1 MSWYRSGTVAV
12 APGEVTV
19 TGTGTAFSANGRVG
33 DAFQGPDGRWYE
45 VTNIASASV
54 LSIIPAYQ
62 GEAVT
67 VGHYAL
73 APMQGYV
80 KESADRLRAIT
91 AGLVSVEEDV
101 AAAKQAASD
110 AESSAT
116 RAGASATQA
125 GSDRAAA
132 EISAGAALGSEHAAD
147 GYRAAAQT
155 SAQNAL
161 AYRNAAAGHNSQAAA
176 SATAAAASAA
186 AAAQSEQNVA
196 NKANSGANSDIT
208 SLSGLT
214 TPLSVAQGGT
224 GGATAADARA
234 SLGLK
239 SAALADI
246 VGSVSQAAGVPTG
259 AIIESGSNANG
270 EYTRYANGTQI
281 CILRSSPVLCNAT
294 SLMGTT
300 NWFRTAQFTWT
311 FPVPFAAGSIPHVT
325 PGGEQASNT
334 GLVSGGLTSTPTN
347 TDTAVFAISTVN
359 GGSVRHLLLAVGRWY

>member
-12 APGEVTV
+12 VPGEVTV

-125 GSDRAAA
+125 GNDRAAA
-132 EISAGAALGSEHAAD
+132 EISAGAALGSEQAAD
-147 GYRAAAQT
+147 GYRVAAQT

-161 AYRNAAAGHNSQAAA
+161 AYRNAAAGHNTQASA

-186 AAAQSEQNVA
+186 AAAQSEQNVSH
-196 NKANSGANSDIT
+196 KANAGANSDIT
-208 SLSGLT
+208 SLSALT
-214 TPLSVAQGGT
+214 TALSIAQGGT
-224 GGATAADARA
+224 GGKTAADARS

-239 SAALADI
+239 LAALADI
-246 VGSVSQAAGVPTG
+246 LGTVSQSGGVPTG
-259 AIIESGSNANG
+259 ALFEYGANANG
-270 EYTRYANGTQI
+270 EYLKLPNGTM
-281 CILRSSPVLCNAT
+281 LCMATADTGLFSAT
-294 SLMGTT
+294 SSNFVGSASGNTYFK
-300 NWFRTAQFTWT
+300 NIPVT
-311 FPVPFAAGSIPHVT
+311 FAAPFAGAPMVWASVNSGAAWGARPLSSSTSSASIQVYT
-325 PGGEQASNT
+325 TTTAS
-334 GLVSGGLTSTPTN
+334 SGICVL
-347 TDTAVFAISTVN
+347 AI
-359 GGSVRHLLLAVGRWY
+359 GRWYS